1 MVENRFLNSEANVM
15 KKEVL
20 LQFPSFDKIK
30 GFMSEIRLISFGII
44 PSQNILRCNCSDD
57 QVNLAIGKY
66 EARVASGNQP

>member
-1 MVENRFLNSEANVM
+1 MSENKFLTTQSQVM

-44 PSQNILRCNCSDD
+44 PSRNILRCNCSDE
-57 QVNLAIGKY
+57 QVNIAIGKY
-66 EARVASGNQP
+66 EARVAANQP